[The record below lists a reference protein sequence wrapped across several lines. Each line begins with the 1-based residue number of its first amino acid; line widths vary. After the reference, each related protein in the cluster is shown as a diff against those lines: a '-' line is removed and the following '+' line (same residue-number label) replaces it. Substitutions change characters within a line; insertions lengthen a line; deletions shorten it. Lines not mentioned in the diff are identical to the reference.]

1 MTPQPNPFDLTK
13 ASDYSDQQVHDY
25 WVDVE
30 GSNGLIHFLNPT
42 SQMPMFLLGGK
53 GSGKT
58 HLMRHCSA
66 AVQTLRHGSLSI
78 AVAKEGYL
86 GIYTI
91 ADGLN
96 ATRFSGKGQTEDA
109 WAAIFA
115 YSFELWLVGI
125 FLTSVAPA
133 LNTAERGSP
142 DWHAK
147 FVGQVRR
154 LMQVPP
160 PGKILSVDAL
170 VEYFRIERQTVD
182 RAINN
187 AAITRKLE
195 GLTISF
201 NAGDLA
207 FGMPRI
213 VAELS
218 PQLECTTFV
227 YLIDE
232 VENFSL
238 QQQKFLNTLV
248 RYRKGNVGIKIGARL
263 YGIKTTD
270 TLGSGEP
277 IKRDS
282 EYEEVRLD
290 SMFRENI
297 HKYEQLARQL
307 VVKRVAAN
315 GLATIDADE
324 LPSFFCAPDPANF
337 YQREVSAVV
346 EQRDKAGKPR
356 PHLARLTNAL
366 KALLPEPQVNEIVGA
381 LSVPTSPLLEKLNV
395 LAFYKTAK
403 RSPDLLRLALEIQ
416 QESSLILLS
425 QNKANA
431 TSLIYSLYGYFSS
444 DLLAQLLREHGR
456 KPIYAGFETLITL
469 SQGVPRNLISLLKHI
484 YRRSVF
490 ADEFPFS
497 KDSISVDAQVQGI
510 HDAAEWF
517 WADAQPDSHG
527 ALVRSGVENLATLFR
542 AIRYSDSPSECDLC
556 CFRVDTEK
564 LTLTSQFALQ
574 TAENWSFLVRS
585 PLGSAAKNNQRVM
598 TKYQINPML
607 VARWGI
613 SENRRGS
620 VDLPA
625 ELAETLLSG
634 RTEDANAAI
643 AERTSSLNIPKLLPS
658 KLSDAAATEKQ
669 TGLFDD

>member
-30 GSNGLIHFLNPT
+30 GTNGLIQFLNPT
-42 SQMPMFLLGGK
+42 SQMPMFLLGSK

-66 AVQTLRHGSLSI
+66 AVQTLRHGSLQT

-96 ATRFSGKGQTEDA
+96 ATRFSGKGQGEDA

-133 LNTAERGSP
+133 LDPADKESTEWN
-142 DWHAK
+142 AK
-147 FVGQVRR
+147 FVEQVCR

-160 PGKILSVDAL
+160 PKEVQSIDAL
-170 VEYFRIERQTVD
+170 VEYFRIERQNVD

-187 AAITRKLE
+187 SAITRRLE
-195 GLTISF
+195 GITVSF
-201 NAGDLA
+201 NAGELA
-207 FGMPRI
+207 FGIPRI
-213 VAELS
+213 VA
-218 PQLECTTFV
+218 QLCTKLASTTFV

-238 QQQKFLNTLV
+238 QQQKFLNSLV

-297 HKYEQLARQL
+297 QKYEQLARQL
-307 VVKRVAAN
+307 VVKRIAAT
-315 GLATIDADE
+315 GIATIEADD
-324 LPSFFCAPDPANF
+324 LPRFFCAPDPANF
-337 YQREVSAVV
+337 YHKEVSTVV
-346 EQRDKAGKPR
+346 EQRDRVGKPR
-356 PHLARLTNAL
+356 PHLSRLGGAL
-366 KALLPEPQVNEIVGA
+366 APLMTEAQANEITKM
-381 LSVPTSPLLEKLNV
+381 LSVPASALLEKLNV
-395 LAFYKTAK
+395 FAFYKMAK
-403 RSPDLLRLALEIQ
+403 RSPDLAALAAQIQ
-416 QESSLILLS
+416 EEASFILLAQKRVS
-425 QNKANA
+425 EPN
-431 TSLIYSLYGYFSS
+431 SIHSLYGHFSS
-444 DLLAQLLREHGR
+444 DLLAQLLRDYGR
-456 KPIYAGFETLITL
+456 KPIYAGFDTLITL

-490 ADEFPFS
+490 ADEYPFS
-497 KDSISVDAQVQGI
+497 RDPISIDAQVQGI

-527 ALVRSGVENLATLFR
+527 ALVRSGVENVATLFR
-542 AIRYSDSPSECDLC
+542 AIRYSDSPSECDVC
-556 CFRVDTEK
+556 CFRVDMEQ
-564 LTLTSQFALQ
+564 LTSNSQFALQ

-585 PLGSAAKNNQRVM
+585 PLGSAAKNHQRVM

-613 SENRRGS
+613 SEDRRGS
-620 VDLPA
+620 VDLIP

-634 RTEDANAAI
+634 SKEEANAAI
-643 AERTSSLNIPKLLPS
+643 ADRTASMNIPKILPT
-658 KLSDAAATEKQ
+658 KLAESSPDKQ
-669 TGLFDD
+669 PGLFDD